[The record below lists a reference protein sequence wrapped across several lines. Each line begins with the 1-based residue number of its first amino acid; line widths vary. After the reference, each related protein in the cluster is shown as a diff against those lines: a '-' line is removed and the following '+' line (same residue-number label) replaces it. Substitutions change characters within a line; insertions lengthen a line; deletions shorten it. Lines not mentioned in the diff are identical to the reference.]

1 MMSIT
6 QLAAHAARQAQ
17 QAQAVVTHN
26 LANSGTTGFKADL
39 YQAESLYIEGGALD
53 VAVTT
58 GSHGKGVDFSPGTV
72 TQTGRDLDIAITGDG
87 WLQVVADDGTLALS
101 RRGDLRVD
109 TDGFLK
115 DATGKTLMGNG
126 GPISLPP
133 YSSLSIGTDGT
144 ISIVPLGELPTSLVA
159 IDRLML
165 VNPPEE
171 QLEKGLD
178 GMVRAPNMESLEPD
192 ANVRIAV
199 GALETSNVSS
209 IGAMVEMIELAR
221 TFEQHVQTIKSTEE
235 LDASS
240 SSIMKLE

>member
-1 MMSIT
+1 MANIAH
-6 QLAAHAARQAQ
+6 LAAHAARQVQ

-39 YQAESLYIEGGALD
+39 YLAESLYMEGGALGS
-53 VAVTT
+53 AVMA
-58 GSHGKGVDFSPGTV
+58 GSHGKGVDFSPGAV
-72 TQTGRDLDIAITGDG
+72 TQTGRDLDIALTGNG

-133 YSSLSIGTDGT
+133 YSSLSIGSDGT
-144 ISIVPLGELPTSLVA
+144 ISIVPLGELPTSLVVL
-159 IDRLML
+159 DRLML
-165 VNPPEE
+165 VNPPAA

-178 GMVRAPNMESLEPD
+178 GMVRAPNMEALEPD

-209 IGAMVEMIELAR
+209 VGAMVEMIELAR
-221 TFEQHVQTIKSTEE
+221 TFEQHIQTIKSAEE

>member
-1 MMSIT
+1 MANIAH
-6 QLAAHAARQAQ
+6 LAAHAARQVQ

-39 YQAESLYIEGGALD
+39 YLAESLYMEGGALGS
-53 VAVTT
+53 AVMA
-58 GSHGKGVDFSPGTV
+58 GSHGKGVDFSPGAV
-72 TQTGRDLDIAITGDG
+72 AQTGRDLDIALTGNG

-133 YSSLSIGTDGT
+133 YSSLSIGSDGT
-144 ISIVPLGELPTSLVA
+144 ISIVPLGELPTSLVVL
-159 IDRLML
+159 DRLML
-165 VNPPEE
+165 VNPPAE

-178 GMVRAPNMESLEPD
+178 GMVRAPNMEALEPD

-209 IGAMVEMIELAR
+209 VGAMVEMIELAR
-221 TFEQHVQTIKSTEE
+221 TFEQHIQTIKSAEE

>member
-1 MMSIT
+1 MSNIAH
-6 QLAAHAARQAQ
+6 LAAHAARQVQ

-39 YQAESLYIEGGALD
+39 FQAESLYIDGGPLD
-53 VAVTT
+53 SAVIT

-72 TQTGRDLDIAITGDG
+72 TQTGRDLDIAITGEG

-126 GPISLPP
+126 GPVSLPP
-133 YSSLSIGTDGT
+133 YSSLSIGSDGT
-144 ISIVPLGELPTSLVA
+144 ISIVPLGELPTSVVA

-192 ANVRIAV
+192 ATVRVAV

-209 IGAMVEMIELAR
+209 VGAMVEMIELAR
-221 TFEQHVQTIKSTEE
+221 TFEQHIQTIKSAEE

>member
-1 MMSIT
+1 MANIAH
-6 QLAAHAARQAQ
+6 LAAYAARQVQ

-39 YQAESLYIEGGALD
+39 FQAESLYIDGGALD
-53 VAVTT
+53 SSVIT

-72 TQTGRDLDIAITGDG
+72 TQTGRDLDIAITGEG

-133 YSSLSIGTDGT
+133 YSSLSIGSDGT
-144 ISIVPLGELPTSLVA
+144 ISIVPLGELPTSLVVL
-159 IDRLML
+159 DRLML

-171 QLEKGLD
+171 QLQKGLD
-178 GMVRAPNMESLEPD
+178 GMVRAPNMASLQPD

-209 IGAMVEMIELAR
+209 VGAMVEMIELAR
-221 TFEQHVQTIKSTEE
+221 TFEQHVQTIKSAEE

>member
-1 MMSIT
+1 MANIAH
-6 QLAAHAARQAQ
+6 LAAHAARQVQ

-39 YQAESLYIEGGALD
+39 YLAESLYMEGGALGS
-53 VAVTT
+53 AVMA
-58 GSHGKGVDFSPGTV
+58 GSHGKGVDFSPGAV
-72 TQTGRDLDIAITGDG
+72 TQTGRDLDIALTGNG

-133 YSSLSIGTDGT
+133 YSSLSIGSDGT
-144 ISIVPLGELPTSLVA
+144 ISIVPLGELPTSLVVL
-159 IDRLML
+159 DRLML
-165 VNPPEE
+165 VNPPAE

-178 GMVRAPNMESLEPD
+178 GMVRAPDMEALEPD

-209 IGAMVEMIELAR
+209 VGAMVEMIELAR
-221 TFEQHVQTIKSTEE
+221 TFEQHIQTIKSAEE

>member
-1 MMSIT
+1 MANIAH
-6 QLAAHAARQAQ
+6 LAAHAARQVQ

-39 YQAESLYIEGGALD
+39 YLAESLYMEGGALGS
-53 VAVTT
+53 AVMA
-58 GSHGKGVDFSPGTV
+58 GSHGKGVDFSPGAV
-72 TQTGRDLDIAITGDG
+72 TQTGRDLDIALTGNG

-133 YSSLSIGTDGT
+133 YSSLSIGSDGT
-144 ISIVPLGELPTSLVA
+144 ISIVPLGELPTSLVVL
-159 IDRLML
+159 DRLML
-165 VNPPEE
+165 VNPPAA

-178 GMVRAPNMESLEPD
+178 GMVRAPDMEALEPD

-209 IGAMVEMIELAR
+209 VGAMVEMIELAR
-221 TFEQHVQTIKSTEE
+221 TFEQHIQTIKSAEE

>member
-1 MMSIT
+1 MANMAH
-6 QLAAHAARQAQ
+6 LAAHAARQVQ

-39 YQAESLYIEGGALD
+39 HLAESLYMEGGALGS
-53 VAVTT
+53 AVMA
-58 GSHGKGVDFSPGTV
+58 GSHGKGVDFSPGAV
-72 TQTGRDLDIAITGDG
+72 TQTGRDLDIALTGNG

-133 YSSLSIGTDGT
+133 YSSLSIGSDGT
-144 ISIVPLGELPTSLVA
+144 ISIVPLGELPTSLVVL
-159 IDRLML
+159 DRLML
-165 VNPPEE
+165 VNPPAE

-178 GMVRAPNMESLEPD
+178 GMVRAPNMEALEPD

-209 IGAMVEMIELAR
+209 VGAMVEMIELAR
-221 TFEQHVQTIKSTEE
+221 TFEQHIQTIKSAEE

>member
-178 GMVRAPNMESLEPD
+178 GMVRAPNMEALEPD

-221 TFEQHVQTIKSTEE
+221 TFEQHVQTIKSAEE

>member
-6 QLAAHAARQAQ
+6 QLAAHAARQVQ

-159 IDRLML
+159 M
-165 VNPPEE
+165 
-171 QLEKGLD
+171 
-178 GMVRAPNMESLEPD
+178 
-192 ANVRIAV
+192 IA
-199 GALETSNVSS
+199 
-209 IGAMVEMIELAR
+209 
-221 TFEQHVQTIKSTEE
+221 
-235 LDASS
+235 
-240 SSIMKLE
+240 